1 MKVIVWGL
9 GYIGTVAAA
18 CIAQLG
24 HDVIGVDPVA
34 AKVEAL
40 NEGKSPIYEPGL
52 EPLVKEQVNSGRLRA
67 TSEGVDLV
75 SSADISFICV
85 GTPSAPNGS
94 SLLKYLEAVA
104 AEIGKG
110 LRQASNYH
118 VVVVR
123 STVFSGTTRE
133 LLLPLLE
140 QHSQRRCGEDFGL
153 VMNPEFLRESSAIAD
168 FFSPPYTV
176 IGESDKKAGDLVEE
190 LYQGVSGAVYRV
202 PLEIA
207 ELLKLT
213 NNAFHALKIGFANEM
228 GRLCER
234 LELDAHQLMQLVC
247 ADTKL
252 NISSAYMR
260 PGFAFGGSCLPK
272 DLRSITFHSH
282 RLGVWTPILDS
293 ILLSNQRQIEA
304 ARLRVHD
311 LGVKRIA
318 ILGLSFKADTD
329 DLRESPVIGLIQELW
344 RDGLHLS
351 VYDPNVHLE
360 EMTGDHR
367 EYMRCQLPQISEIYC
382 RTLDQAISQSEAV
395 ILAQNH
401 PELLAAIKNLPSH
414 IAVLD
419 LVKIHPIEQ
428 WSGY

>member
-1 MKVIVWGL
+1 M
-9 GYIGTVAAA
+9 
-18 CIAQLG
+18 
-24 HDVIGVDPVA
+24 
-34 AKVEAL
+34 
-40 NEGKSPIYEPGL
+40 
-52 EPLVKEQVNSGRLRA
+52 
-67 TSEGVDLV
+67 
-75 SSADISFICV
+75 
-85 GTPSAPNGS
+85 
-94 SLLKYLEAVA
+94 
-104 AEIGKG
+104 
-110 LRQASNYH
+110 
-118 VVVVR
+118 R

-360 EMTGDHR
+360 EMTGGHR